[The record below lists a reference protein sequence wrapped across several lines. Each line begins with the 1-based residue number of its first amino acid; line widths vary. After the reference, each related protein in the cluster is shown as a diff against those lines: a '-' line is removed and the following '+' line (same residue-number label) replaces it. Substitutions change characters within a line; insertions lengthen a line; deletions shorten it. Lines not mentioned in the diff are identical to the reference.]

1 METIGQVDRMIAE
14 IDYFRK
20 IKQSVEGEYPYRFN
34 PLDAVYIDENAQS
47 RILAELLKYKCRDNG
62 DYLFA
67 RKLIEHLRESEG
79 FNFSGNIEDIE
90 VTVEKYR
97 IDILIRQ
104 KKDFAIIIENKVYNA
119 VDQPNQIDRYI
130 NFCRNYL
137 NFKDDSIYVI
147 YLTPNESDIPLSS
160 FSEDNQNKFKGRF
173 KSISVE
179 KDLLRIL
186 DEFKELIPKNEGLL
200 SSGVDQYIDYLK
212 YFMDSEKYNN
222 KMNGEIKQEL
232 VNHLN
237 LEHLNLVE
245 KLEKIGSY
253 NEGIE
258 SFMSYM
264 KNMYN
269 DFRKDLIS
277 HWYQQLSENEKEFI
291 EKYNLELNKNL
302 DETKGFKYVELIPK
316 SHPDNISFRIEDNE
330 GSLYFGTY
338 IYGVKKNPI
347 PKQYMKDDFDT
358 TDPKWYAWNYIDYTE
373 YSEGISILIDHVM
386 ECLPKTDDD

>member
-14 IDYFRK
+14 IDYFHK

-47 RILAELLKYKCRDNG
+47 RILAELLKYKCRDNS
-62 DYLFA
+62 DHLFA
-67 RKLIEHLRESEG
+67 RKLIENLRESEE

-90 VTVEKYR
+90 VTVGKYR

-147 YLTPNESDIPLSS
+147 YLTPRKSSIPLSS
-160 FSEDNQNKFKGRF
+160 FCEENRSKFKGRYTN
-173 KSISVE
+173 ISVE
-179 KDLLRIL
+179 DDLLEVL
-186 DEFKELIPKNEGLL
+186 HEFKKSIPEKEILL
-200 SSGVDQYIDYLK
+200 FSGVDQYIDYLK
-212 YFMDSEKYNN
+212 YFMDSEKYNSEMSG
-222 KMNGEIKQEL
+222 KIKQEL
-232 VNHLN
+232 VNHLD
-237 LEHLNLVE
+237 LGHLNLVE

-316 SHPDNISFRIEDNE
+316 SHPDNISFRIEHNE
-330 GSLYFGTY
+330 DSLYLGIFILDGN
-338 IYGVKKNPI
+338 KKQSI
-347 PKQYMKDDFDT
+347 QYKYEKDGFIT
-358 TDPKWYAWNYIDYTE
+358 NDPKWYTWKWINNE